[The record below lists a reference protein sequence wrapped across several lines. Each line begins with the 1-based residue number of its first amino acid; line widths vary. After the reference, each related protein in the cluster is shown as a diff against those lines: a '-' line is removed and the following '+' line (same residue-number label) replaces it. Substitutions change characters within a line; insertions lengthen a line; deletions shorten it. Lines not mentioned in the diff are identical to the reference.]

1 MTKYS
6 VLLVDDHKLFREGLK
21 VLLENLTYVDHV
33 MDASN
38 GVDFIKLIEKNQP
51 DIVFMDIE
59 MPEMDGITATRKAL
73 TLYPDINI
81 IALSMYESTPK
92 T

>member
-51 DIVFMDIE
+51 DIVLWILKCLKWMGLRQQE
-59 MPEMDGITATRKAL
+59 KH
-73 TLYPDINI
+73 
-81 IALSMYESTPK
+81 
-92 T
+92 